1 MLGVS
6 IAAVSIVDALGLIEV
21 VVSLCERLMGSN
33 SSNMSSGSSVVCGF
47 HGCGRCGSD
56 LSSAPRAASAAS
68 VAEESTIVVP
78 FSRLAQPLVRL
89 SSSKRG
95 IH

>member
-1 MLGVS
+1 MR
-6 IAAVSIVDALGLIEV
+6 IGLFGG
-21 VVSLCERLMGSN
+21 ERI
-33 SSNMSSGSSVVCGF
+33 
-47 HGCGRCGSD
+47 
-56 LSSAPRAASAAS
+56 
-68 VAEESTIVVP
+68 AEESTIVVP